1 MKIRKLLACLILPL
15 TFLAGCGGG
24 SSSSTSSTP
33 PVVTPPVVTPPVVT
47 PTVNNIKVVPALGA
61 FGAGANVAF
70 IRPDGSQIATAQTNA
85 AGLAE
90 LNMGSYTGPFISK
103 VTGGPGVT
111 FYNEKTLGRDAFGA
125 NDTLLAIVPSV
136 PKASSTGEAPSL
148 GVTALT
154 NAAASVLISNPA
166 SPSISGTVAATIASE
181 IAVANATVAVAA
193 GLPAGVDMLSAP
205 QALSSPTDK
214 ISSTNPAAV
223 AYGAYIAALAQA
235 APTSSILDSVKA
247 MAADS
252 KANKGSLP
260 TTAKTFT
267 DAGKNLA
274 AVVAASVATAS
285 QTASL
290 TTLTAAF
297 KPDPTL
303 TLPASQALITAAAT
317 AGNGGVAP
325 STPVVFVPPVVTP
338 PVVTP
343 PVVTPPVVTPPA
355 QEQWANTCSAPT
367 INSATNGTF
376 SVTINSV
383 SYAGS
388 IVNGILFANNAGLN
402 ANGSGSG
409 VVSGTVSGSSS
420 GNDGYVL
427 SSGLRLVTGTATGT
441 AVLNGVTY
449 NMRASA
455 GNSNI
460 SFTCP

>member
-343 PVVTPPVVTPPA
+343 PA